1 MTHAHT
7 LVTQACLGILLHLD
21 ENITRDSLTK
31 FPLAEYAG
39 RHWVEH
45 ARFEDVAENA
55 EEGMKRLFDGSNPYF
70 AVWLWI
76 YNPIRRPFL
85 QMEMPLR
92 PLGTPLHYAAFC
104 GLHTV
109 VNFLAIKHSEDIHS
123 RHVDDNSTPLHLASR
138 EGHVDAARILVGHG
152 ADVTVQDKSGWS
164 PLHQASARG
173 HVELAR
179 ILVGHGTDVTAQDK
193 SGWSPLHQALARSHV
208 ELAQILVGRGADVTA
223 QDNDGRSPLHEA
235 SAWGNVELAQI
246 LVGHGAD
253 VTAQD
258 KFGRSPLQQALARGH
273 GELAQLLMEHSTD
286 ATA

>member
-1 MTHAHT
+1 
-7 LVTQACLGILLHLD
+7 
-21 ENITRDSLTK
+21 
-31 FPLAEYAG
+31 
-39 RHWVEH
+39 
-45 ARFEDVAENA
+45 
-55 EEGMKRLFDGSNPYF
+55 MKRLFDGSNPYF

-152 ADVTVQDKSGWS
+152 ADVT
-164 PLHQASARG
+164 
-173 HVELAR
+173 
-179 ILVGHGTDVTAQDK
+179 AQDK

-208 ELAQILVGRGADVTA
+208 ELARILVGRGADVTA
-223 QDNDGRSPLHEA
+223 QDNDGRSPLHEV

>member
-1 MTHAHT
+1 
-7 LVTQACLGILLHLD
+7 
-21 ENITRDSLTK
+21 
-31 FPLAEYAG
+31 
-39 RHWVEH
+39 
-45 ARFEDVAENA
+45 
-55 EEGMKRLFDGSNPYF
+55 MKRLFDGSNPYF

-164 PLHQASARG
+164 PLHLALARG

-179 ILVGHGTDVTAQDK
+179 VLVGHSADLTAQDNDGRTPLHLASAWGHVELARTFVEHGTDVTAQDK

-208 ELAQILVGRGADVTA
+208 ELARILVGRGADVTA
-223 QDNDGRSPLHEA
+223 QD
-235 SAWGNVELAQI
+235 
-246 LVGHGAD
+246 
-253 VTAQD
+253 
-258 KFGRSPLQQALARGH
+258 
-273 GELAQLLMEHSTD
+273 
-286 ATA
+286 